1 MKLNK
6 INIIFI
12 ILNICLL
19 EALILFAFLNKNM
32 DTQLM
37 KRHSNGVLIL
47 AAEDQN
53 INMEEQELKR
63 EYNIIDE

>member
-47 AAEDQN
+47 AAEYQN

>member
-37 KRHSNGVLIL
+37 KRHSNGVLTL

-63 EYNIIDE
+63 DYNIIDE

>member
-37 KRHSNGVLIL
+37 KRHSNGVLTL

-63 EYNIIDE
+63 DYSIIDE

>member
-37 KRHSNGVLIL
+37 KRHSNGVLTL

-53 INMEEQELKR
+53 INMQEQELKR

>member
-37 KRHSNGVLIL
+37 KRHSNGVLTL
-47 AAEDQN
+47 ATEDQN

>member
-37 KRHSNGVLIL
+37 KRHSNGVLTL

>member
-1 MKLNK
+1 MNLNK

-37 KRHSNGVLIL
+37 KRHSNGVLTL

-63 EYNIIDE
+63 DYNIIDE

>member
-12 ILNICLL
+12 IINICLL
-19 EALILFAFLNKNM
+19 EALILFAFLNKNI

-37 KRHSNGVLIL
+37 KRHSNGVLTL

>member
-19 EALILFAFLNKNM
+19 EALILFAFLNKDM

-37 KRHSNGVLIL
+37 KRHSNGVLTL

>member
-12 ILNICLL
+12 IINICLL

-37 KRHSNGVLIL
+37 KRHSNGVLTL

>member
-12 ILNICLL
+12 IINICLL

-37 KRHSNGVLIL
+37 KRHSNGVLTL

-63 EYNIIDE
+63 DYNIIDE